1 MEEKADFL
9 IERTQSFP
17 HSATISQQSKV
28 ASVKG
33 LPATREAKQN
43 RKKYLCVNRRD
54 WQDTN
59 ILRGNKWVCN
69 GYEKDTSA

>member
-17 HSATISQQSKV
+17 HSVTISQQSKV

-33 LPATREAKQN
+33 LPATCKAKQN
-43 RKKYLCVNRRD
+43 RKEILICQSAGLARHKY
-54 WQDTN
+54 
-59 ILRGNKWVCN
+59 
-69 GYEKDTSA
+69 Y